1 MLSSLASLL
10 DSFRI
15 PNRKRRGFNIF
26 SRRRRRQTSSLR
38 CQGIPGVS
46 LQETLAHEPLEQRR
60 LLAVDVSLAGSVLT
74 VSFDD
79 ASDDAVSVA
88 ITSEGYDSSGANV
101 SSGTGT
107 ITQLVVQDSG
117 TAQTSNF
124 TLSEVGQVL
133 SGGLSIGSVI
143 NTAVITTDSVDTGG
157 GDVLVES
164 GELTLDANIVS
175 GEGSQTYDAAVVLA
189 SDVNLTTSTGVSRDM
204 EVVFQGTVDSDDNAT
219 PRTLN
224 VHSEA
229 IYFYADVGSQS
240 PLNDLVGVTVDDK
253 AERGQ
258 FYQSVHTTGNQT
270 YQAGSSSGDIEFN
283 GTYTAGGDIEL
294 LGEGTFG
301 VVLSLAGDTQI
312 DVGTGAF
319 SVQKGSSNTYPGG
332 NIVSQ
337 GQSESYDLTI
347 TAGNITVPAGVGV
360 ASAGTSL
367 SSPELKDFT
376 INGIGTVGLNT
387 PEVITSGNFTANPAI
402 KIYQDTTLL
411 SGDGEIN
418 LSSGVNNGSKAL
430 TLGDS
435 AQTGSIFVGGLQV
448 RHLEVGN
455 GAFDVTLDG
464 AMHLATNLTEPTKF
478 LNTGS
483 LTLKGQGS
491 SFFGG
496 VEALNVSQ
504 TNIAG
509 CVATFGGDITLNNV
523 RMLNSTYANRFD
535 TRWTQTH
542 GGTAD
547 GGDITI
553 SGFDTGD
560 LSATKSVEFDIG
572 NSTPNTVELTGN
584 IVSKNQLVFKGI
596 GSADVKG
603 EANLAGGVYAQNLS
617 FETDTMPSLN
627 FTGNVTL
634 TGGMTI
640 QGKSASFSNPVVG
653 NSNDLTLN
661 FTESAT
667 LDSFSDIGNFTS
679 LGAVDLGGNFNTTG
693 FQKYEGD
700 VTLTSNTELGATTVQ
715 FGKGVAG
722 SNYDLTLSPT
732 NTSVPIE
739 LDNIN
744 LSGVNELTIGGDLSL
759 SGNLSASEI
768 DIQGDVTL
776 IGNAM
781 LDATNSVTV
790 SNGTGAFDGGHDLVV
805 YLGGDGSIS
814 FGGDIGSV
822 TPLNNVEIESSGTVA
837 IGGNIAA
844 TEDIKFKAS
853 GASASGSDVI
863 GVAFQAG
870 KSITSLT
877 GDITIFGQGVN
888 SGTGVDMSNAE
899 LDAASILI
907 DGIADGDGVFFDSN
921 AKLIATDGIVV
932 NGTSTHS
939 NTSFKNYEGVRLNE
953 SSNLSAGT
961 DLTII
966 GTTPAGNAV
975 SLQANTTLTATNN
988 LSINASFTGSQKS
1001 DRYGFAAWANVT
1013 MTADN
1018 LSIEGSTTGNS
1029 SAKSIGFDQDNILT
1043 GHSSVHLIGDRLE
1056 LSYKGDTDLYVNGN
1070 GSLAIE
1076 SKSASFGEAVSLEK
1090 VTVGNSFT
1098 SATIGKTT
1106 NTGDITVDSQG
1117 LDINGSIDIHG
1128 GQINLNGVIN
1138 AAADDASITI
1148 NGTGI
1153 TVGANVSATSTG
1165 DVVLGGPATLTD
1177 SVTFTGKDMTLGG
1190 LDGGNYSVEFDFADI
1205 EIDAAAQSFTNIGNL
1220 TVTGAATINGTIQT
1234 TGNQLFQG
1242 KAELDG
1248 DTTFLSGD
1256 GSINLAGGIGG
1267 GSSGSKS
1274 LTLGDSVQTG
1284 SIFVG
1289 GLQVKHLEVGNGAF
1303 DVTLDGAMHLA
1314 TNLTEPTKFLN
1325 TGSLTLKG
1333 QGSSFFG
1340 GVEALNVSQTNIAGC
1355 VATFG
1360 GDITLNNVRMLNSTY
1375 ANRFDTRWTQTHG
1388 GTADGGDITISGF
1401 DTGDLSATKSVEFD
1415 IGNSTPN
1422 TVELTGNIV
1431 SKNQLVFKG
1440 IGSADVKGEANL
1452 AGGVYAQNLSF
1463 ETDTMP
1469 SLNFTGNVTLT
1480 GGMTIQ
1486 GKSASFSNPVVGN
1499 SNDLTLNFTESATLD
1514 SFSDIGNFTSQGA
1527 VDLGGNFNTTG
1538 FQKYEGNVTL
1548 GSDTEL
1554 GATTVEF
1561 ADGVTGNSH
1570 NLTLSPTSSFI
1581 ELDGIQL
1588 SGVENLTIDGDLSLS
1603 GNLSAGDIDI
1613 QGDTT
1618 LIGDANLTSEIV
1630 SCVSSLQITLNGTVD
1645 GGHALSVNGA
1655 TTFDGEI
1662 GGTTP
1667 LASLTTVGGT
1677 VSVGGDV
1684 TTTGNQSFGGE
1695 ATIAGDTAF
1704 TGDDVSISGLDGG
1717 GFNVN
1722 FSATSTTLDANAYSV
1737 ANIANLN
1744 VSGDVGLNGT
1754 IATTGNQSFG
1764 GDVGLLGDTT
1774 LTAGAGTIS
1783 LGTGGEVI
1791 GLSHTLTLGDASQT
1805 GAVTLGG
1812 ASAVTLGDLNVAAG
1826 NFNLAINAGASE
1838 AVTVSMPVDI
1848 LSTGDLTVTTASN
1861 DIDSVVLFERGLNA
1875 TAPSAVD
1882 VDGVIQTNYSA
1893 INLSHVRYTGDGS
1906 QPSFLLT
1913 GPISDPTPFVGS
1925 SITVGSL
1932 DTGIGMLVYHGGLF
1946 GSLTVQGDANIGV
1959 GLSGTGIKGWGDLN
1973 INGNTTVGSTVN
1985 VDGDQN
1991 YAENVSLT
1999 GDAGFEGKTA
2009 TFTNGV
2015 LGGGN
2020 DLTLNFTQPSKLDGL
2035 ANIKNFTS
2043 VGQIELNGSFETSG
2057 SQEFAG
2063 GVSLGGDATL
2073 HAASGFIKLDGIAGE
2088 TYDLTIGNTTFPA
2101 PTADLSITGDVAL
2114 NALNATTGNYDASLT
2129 GSSMKLQQA
2138 TFDNSGNVTLGDEA
2152 TDSLVIGQGLVV
2164 QNAAATTVAGNIA
2177 SNGSQIKIR
2186 NINLTADTHIDTT
2199 NGGMVPAG
2207 AQILLDG
2214 NMQLGGFLLDTNSG
2228 AVDTT
2233 LEGDV
2238 TISNGSFKVL
2248 QGDLDLGESG
2258 NPSNAANI
2266 TVSETATIEVPENG
2280 TLNVFDGSKL
2290 DAGDKSINIIA
2301 NNISFQANAG
2311 KFISSKEIT
2320 ITPVTS
2326 GNNIFV
2332 GNIADTKTTSD
2343 GLRINQVAYSKM
2355 ESPNIIIG
2363 GSGYTGTIAVE
2374 NLSSTT
2380 SGQLSLIANG
2390 TGGAIDVTN
2399 LNLSNAGLRIDGSGA
2414 TTNLSGD
2421 ITTNGNTAIYDA
2433 VRLVGDTNISTS
2445 GGNVTITGGTEGI
2458 YSDSGS
2464 SHNLSINA
2472 GAGDIVVGNQTGFGN
2487 GATESLIGKVTLD
2500 STSSITLGDG
2510 DQEMH
2515 SLDVL
2520 TSPLELGGSLGTSL
2534 ILSGGLFGGADLR
2547 TGITGNKSFLEID
2560 LESGF
2565 ADTLKLGTIANVNN
2579 LAITEDSLSPSP
2591 LRKVEMHGDVTTIEG
2606 QSYEPTIELRGSVVL
2621 NATGDVSI
2629 GGTLTAGGL
2638 VTPRNVGIKATGGTV
2653 SIADFGSGTTP
2664 GNHYDVAIL
2673 AADSVDLGGGVGS
2686 FGKFQHGLQ
2695 FLTIN
2700 TITNSVN
2707 FNATSGLSLGGN
2719 LSIESSPNVNISSGA
2734 TLETEGD
2741 LTINSTDISLGANVT
2756 TDAGT
2761 LTLNGTASV
2770 TDSIVLNSGS
2780 GDLTVTGALL
2790 ATTNGTHD
2798 VTINSGGTAKI
2809 GGAVGNASAASDLFF
2824 ANLTTDAGGTTEFNG
2839 NIFAQEQVFEDDIV
2853 LNQGLSTNLTAG
2865 GVNATFNGNVD
2876 ADSSDIVLNFN
2887 TTAIDGSKWSN
2898 LAELTVNADTGGTIG
2913 LNGTITSSGSQTYN
2927 GAVQLDG
2934 DTTLV
2939 GGFALNLAQGVSGN
2953 SKNLVL
2959 DFTSQPTS
2967 LAGNFTGI
2975 NDLTSKGDV
2984 LISGEI
2990 RTSGNQSY
2998 DANVTLD
3005 GYTTLQ
3011 GNSLSLNN
3019 GVNGGSNDLAI
3030 VFNTTT
3036 AINSNWTNISD
3047 FMGETS
3053 VSLTGNFSTRR
3064 QSYQNAV
3071 TLLGDT
3077 VLSASGTDYRGVAF
3091 GGNATIDGTHDLT
3104 INADSTASINLAKA
3118 IGSTAPLRS
3127 LNLASASA
3135 VEALESLTIDGTGG
3149 SGPGLRFGSTVGN
3162 INMTAAG
3169 SSISNAAQDGILFAG
3184 ASTDST
3190 LANFTITNSGGNG
3203 ITMAGGDYA
3212 NTTIR
3217 DTAVTTSDGHG
3228 LYANN
3233 ATGFTVTNSNMTLND
3248 GSGVYV
3254 EGLASDGVTVSNS
3267 TFGINGEALAAGNK
3281 GYGIGFAGG
3290 SNHVADNNTIG
3301 GNDLTGLLAVSPVT
3315 GDTVSNITFSN
3326 NWIGLTRNEEPVPN
3340 GQAGIWV
3347 LGDVTNSEG
3356 YTQGFVDDVTIQG
3369 NRVENAIF
3377 NGIEID
3383 NATNVIVGG
3392 LEASKHNQINFS
3404 QQYGLSMT
3412 GDLAGTNVRGNEL
3425 NGNID
3430 TGLYLNDVKGATV
3443 GGLLGAL
3450 EIYGSNFGVT
3460 AIGDLAG
3467 TQMVAN
3473 NIHSN
3478 NNAGAFLMGAKNFDL
3493 FRNTIEDNGP
3503 YGVLAFEESTGT
3515 TISGNTIKESEAG
3528 VWLSGASGLTI
3539 GYDESGTPA
3548 ELRLP
3553 NKITDN
3559 YSVGIIVQGS
3569 TAADNRILSNEIY
3582 LNTYYGIQFVG
3593 GAAPSVRPP
3602 RLFAASLDGD
3612 TTTVTGRLNGEIGD
3626 TYLIQY
3632 FQNKP
3637 EDMQPGRAP
3646 EGQILVHSST
3656 VLVTSEGFVDIDA
3669 DIVNGQEYTISAG
3682 DWITATAT
3690 VKKDGVTDQTSVFS
3704 SGVRVREVQ

>member
-117 TAQTSNF
+117 TAQTSSF
-124 TLSEVGQVL
+124 TLTEASQNLTGGVDIASEVDAAAITSKVNTVGGAVAINSSTITL
-133 SGGLSIGSVI
+133 GANVASGDASQ
-143 NTAVITTDSVDTGG
+143 AYG
-157 GDVLVES
+157 GDV
-164 GELTLDANIVS
+164 
-175 GEGSQTYDAAVVLA
+175 VLA
-189 SDVNLTTSTGVSRDM
+189 ADVNVTTSTGVGGDLQ
-204 EVVFQGTVDSDDNAT
+204 VNFQGTVDSDGT

-224 VHSEA
+224 VKSES
-229 IYFYADVGSQS
+229 IKFDGDVGGQS
-240 PLNDLVGVTVDDK
+240 ALEDFGGQTVNDS

-258 FYQSVHTTGNQT
+258 FYQSVQTTGNQT

-283 GTYTAGGDIEL
+283 GTYTAGGGIEL

-301 VVLSLAGDTQI
+301 VVLSLTGDTQI
-312 DVGTGAF
+312 DVGTGVF

-360 ASAGTSL
+360 ASANSSL

-387 PEVITSGNFTANPAI
+387 PEVITSGDFTANPAI
-402 KIYQDTTLL
+402 KIYQDTKLL
-411 SGDGEIN
+411 SGNGSIN
-418 LSSGVNNGSKAL
+418 LSSGINNGSKAL

-435 AQTGSIFVGGLQV
+435 AQTGSIFVGGLV
-448 RHLEVGN
+448 
-455 GAFDVTLDG
+455 
-464 AMHLATNLTEPTKF
+464 
-478 LNTGS
+478 
-483 LTLKGQGS
+483 
-491 SFFGG
+491 
-496 VEALNVSQ
+496 
-504 TNIAG
+504 
-509 CVATFGGDITLNNV
+509 
-523 RMLNSTYANRFD
+523 
-535 TRWTQTH
+535 
-542 GGTAD
+542 
-547 GGDITI
+547 
-553 SGFDTGD
+553 
-560 LSATKSVEFDIG
+560 
-572 NSTPNTVELTGN
+572 
-584 IVSKNQLVFKGI
+584 
-596 GSADVKG
+596 
-603 EANLAGGVYAQNLS
+603 
-617 FETDTMPSLN
+617 
-627 FTGNVTL
+627 
-634 TGGMTI
+634 
-640 QGKSASFSNPVVG
+640 
-653 NSNDLTLN
+653 
-661 FTESAT
+661 
-667 LDSFSDIGNFTS
+667 
-679 LGAVDLGGNFNTTG
+679 
-693 FQKYEGD
+693 
-700 VTLTSNTELGATTVQ
+700 
-715 FGKGVAG
+715 
-722 SNYDLTLSPT
+722 
-732 NTSVPIE
+732 
-739 LDNIN
+739 
-744 LSGVNELTIGGDLSL
+744 
-759 SGNLSASEI
+759 
-768 DIQGDVTL
+768 
-776 IGNAM
+776 
-781 LDATNSVTV
+781 
-790 SNGTGAFDGGHDLVV
+790 
-805 YLGGDGSIS
+805 
-814 FGGDIGSV
+814 
-822 TPLNNVEIESSGTVA
+822 
-837 IGGNIAA
+837 
-844 TEDIKFKAS
+844 
-853 GASASGSDVI
+853 
-863 GVAFQAG
+863 
-870 KSITSLT
+870 
-877 GDITIFGQGVN
+877 
-888 SGTGVDMSNAE
+888 
-899 LDAASILI
+899 
-907 DGIADGDGVFFDSN
+907 
-921 AKLIATDGIVV
+921 
-932 NGTSTHS
+932 
-939 NTSFKNYEGVRLNE
+939 
-953 SSNLSAGT
+953 
-961 DLTII
+961 
-966 GTTPAGNAV
+966 
-975 SLQANTTLTATNN
+975 
-988 LSINASFTGSQKS
+988 
-1001 DRYGFAAWANVT
+1001 
-1013 MTADN
+1013 
-1018 LSIEGSTTGNS
+1018 
-1029 SAKSIGFDQDNILT
+1029 
-1043 GHSSVHLIGDRLE
+1043 
-1056 LSYKGDTDLYVNGN
+1056 
-1070 GSLAIE
+1070 
-1076 SKSASFGEAVSLEK
+1076 
-1090 VTVGNSFT
+1090 
-1098 SATIGKTT
+1098 
-1106 NTGDITVDSQG
+1106 
-1117 LDINGSIDIHG
+1117 
-1128 GQINLNGVIN
+1128 
-1138 AAADDASITI
+1138 
-1148 NGTGI
+1148 
-1153 TVGANVSATSTG
+1153 
-1165 DVVLGGPATLTD
+1165 
-1177 SVTFTGKDMTLGG
+1177 
-1190 LDGGNYSVEFDFADI
+1190 
-1205 EIDAAAQSFTNIGNL
+1205 
-1220 TVTGAATINGTIQT
+1220 
-1234 TGNQLFQG
+1234 
-1242 KAELDG
+1242 
-1248 DTTFLSGD
+1248 
-1256 GSINLAGGIGG
+1256 
-1267 GSSGSKS
+1267 
-1274 LTLGDSVQTG
+1274 
-1284 SIFVG
+1284 
-1289 GLQVKHLEVGNGAF
+1289 VKHLEVGNGAF

-1314 TNLTEPTKFLN
+1314 TNQSAPTKFLN
-1325 TGSLTLKG
+1325 TGSLTLIG

-1340 GVEALNVSQTNIAGC
+1340 GVEALSVTQTKIAGC
-1355 VATFG
+1355 VSTFG
-1360 GDITLNNVRMLNSTY
+1360 GDINLSNVTMLDSTY
-1375 ANRFDTRWTQTHG
+1375 AARFDTRWTQTVG
-1388 GTADGGDITISGF
+1388 GTAGGGNITISNF
-1401 DTGDLSATKSVEFD
+1401 NTGNLNATKSVEFD
-1415 IGNSTPN
+1415 IGNGTPD
-1422 TVELTGNIV
+1422 TVLLTGNIV
-1431 SKNQLVFKG
+1431 SNNELRFKG
-1440 IGSADVKGEANL
+1440 NGSVDVTGEANL
-1452 AGGVYAQNLSF
+1452 AGSVRALDLSH
-1463 ETDTMP
+1463 EPNTTP

-1480 GGMTIQ
+1480 GPMEFEGT
-1486 GKSASFSNPVVGN
+1486 SATFTNGVEGGD
-1499 SNDLTLNFTESATLD
+1499 NDLTLDFSQTATVDGYSNIANFTSEGAVNLS
-1514 SFSDIGNFTSQGA
+1514 GNFT
-1527 VDLGGNFNTTG
+1527 TTG
-1538 FQKYEGNVTL
+1538 FQKYEGNVAL
-1548 GSDTEL
+1548 GGNTEL
-1554 GATTVEF
+1554 VATTVEF
-1561 ADGVTGNSH
+1561 ADGVTGNLK
-1570 NLTLSPTSSFI
+1570 NLTLSPSDSFI
-1581 ELDGIQL
+1581 KLDGIQL

-1603 GNLSAGDIDI
+1603 GNLSAGDISI

-1630 SCVSSLQITLNGTVD
+1630 SCISSREINLGGTVD
-1645 GGHALSVNGA
+1645 GAHALTVNA
-1655 TTFDGEI
+1655 TTTFDGEI

-1667 LASLTTVGGT
+1667 LASLTTE
-1677 VSVGGDV
+1677 GGDTSLGGNV

-1704 TGDDVSISGLDGG
+1704 TGNDVSISGLDGG

-1783 LGTGGEVI
+1783 LGTDGEVE
-1791 GLSHTLTLGDASQT
+1791 GASHTLTLGDASQT

-1826 NFNLAINAGASE
+1826 NFNLTINAGASQ

-1999 GDAGFEGKTA
+1999 GDVGFEGKTA

-2088 TYDLTIGNTTFPA
+2088 TYDLTIGNTSA
-2101 PTADLSITGDVAL
+2101 PSALEADLTIEGDVSL
-2114 NALNATTGNYDASLT
+2114 NSLNATSGNYSASLI
-2129 GSSMKLQQA
+2129 GSQMKFQQV
-2138 TFDNSGNVTLGDEA
+2138 TLLNSGDVTLGQSNT
-2152 TDSLVIGQGLVV
+2152 TDLVV
-2164 QNAAATTVAGNIA
+2164 EDGIVVDKASATFVAGTIA
-2177 SNGSQIKIR
+2177 SNGAAITLH
-2186 NINLTADTHIDTT
+2186 NISLNADTTIDTT
-2199 NGGMVPAG
+2199 NGGSNVTG
-2207 AQILLDG
+2207 AEILLKESITFNNHTLKTDG
-2214 NMQLGGFLLDTNSG
+2214 GARDTDFRG
-2228 AVDTT
+2228 DMT
-2233 LEGDV
+2233 LQNGTLDV
-2238 TISNGSFKVL
+2238 TKGSVNF
-2248 QGDLDLGESG
+2248 GESG
-2258 NPSNAANI
+2258 NLSNAANI
-2266 TVSETATIEVPENG
+2266 TIAEQMTINVPENG
-2280 TLNVFDGSKL
+2280 ALNVFDGSQV
-2290 DAGDKSINIIA
+2290 DAGTFPINIKANTINFESNA
-2301 NNISFQANAG
+2301 GSFTSKNEITIVPATLGNNIS
-2311 KFISSKEIT
+2311 
-2320 ITPVTS
+2320 
-2326 GNNIFV
+2326 V
-2332 GNIADTKTTSD
+2332 GTATGD
-2343 GLRINQVAYSKM
+2343 GLDISQTTFNKM
-2355 ESPNIIIG
+2355 QSPNVTIG
-2363 GSGYTGTIAVE
+2363 GAGYTGTITVE
-2374 NLSSTT
+2374 NLTSTN
-2380 SGQLSLIANG
+2380 SGQLTLIANG
-2390 TGGAIDVTN
+2390 TGGAIDI
-2399 LNLSNAGLRIDGSGA
+2399 SGGLELQGQDSSGISLYVKGSGA
-2414 TTNLSGD
+2414 TTDLNGT
-2421 ITTNGNTAIYDA
+2421 ITTAGAAFFDDA
-2433 VRLVGDTNISTS
+2433 VRLVGDTNIVTS
-2445 GGNVTITGGTEGI
+2445 GGDVTITGGTEGI
-2458 YSDSGS
+2458 YSQSGS

-2487 GATESLIGKVTLD
+2487 GTTESLIGKVTLD

-2515 SLDVL
+2515 SLDVF

-2565 ADTLKLGTIANVNN
+2565 LDSVKLGSITNVNN

-2606 QSYEPTIELRGSVVL
+2606 QSYEPTIELRNAILL
-2621 NATGDVSI
+2621 NAAGNVSI
-2629 GGTLTAGGL
+2629 DGTLTAEDGL
-2638 VTPRNVGIKATGGTV
+2638 VIPRNVGITATGGKV

-2707 FNATSGLSLGGN
+2707 FNAASGLTIGGN
-2719 LSIESSPNVNISSGA
+2719 LSIESSPNVNISAGA
-2734 TLETEGD
+2734 TLETKGD

-2756 TDAGT
+2756 TDGGT

-2770 TDSIVLNSGS
+2770 TDSIVLDSDS

-2809 GGAVGNASAASDLFF
+2809 GGAVGNATAASDLFF

-2839 NIFAQEQVFEDDIV
+2839 NIFAEEQVFNDDIV

-2876 ADSSDIVLNFN
+2876 AESSDIVLDFN

-2913 LNGTITSSGSQTYN
+2913 LSGTITSSGSQTYN

-2934 DTTLV
+2934 DTTLD
-2939 GGFALNLAQGVSGN
+2939 GGFALNLPQGVSGN

-2959 DFTSQPTS
+2959 DFINQPTT

-2984 LISGEI
+2984 LISGDI
-2990 RTSGNQSY
+2990 TTTGNQSF

-3005 GYTTLQ
+3005 GNTDLA
-3011 GNSLSLNN
+3011 GESLSLN
-3019 GVNGGSNDLAI
+3019 GVNGGAKEFVIN
-3030 VFNTTT
+3030 FNTTT
-3036 AINSNWTNISD
+3036 AINSNWVNIGD
-3047 FMGETS
+3047 FTAQS
-3053 VSLTGNFSTRR
+3053 AVSLTGSFSTEESFFDE
-3064 QSYQNAV
+3064 QV

-3077 VLSASGTDYRGVAF
+3077 VLTVGLSGPTTASLLFAG
-3091 GGNATIDGTHDLT
+3091 TIDGSHDLSVNT
-3104 INADSTASINLAKA
+3104 TGPANVQFNKA
-3118 IGSTAPLRS
+3118 VGSTAPLRS
-3127 LNLASASA
+3127 LNLASAAA

-3184 ASTDST
+3184 SSTDST
-3190 LANFTITNSGGNG
+3190 LANFTVTNSGGNG

-3217 DTAVTTSDGHG
+3217 DVVVKTSDGHG

-3233 ATGFTVTNSNMTLND
+3233 ATTGFTVTDSRMTSNK

-3254 EGLASDGVTVSNS
+3254 EGLASDGITVSNS
-3267 TFGINGEALAAGNK
+3267 TFGISGEALAAGNK
-3281 GYGIGFAGG
+3281 GYGVGFAGG

-3301 GNDLTGLLAVSPVT
+3301 GNDLTGLLVVSPVT
-3315 GDTVSNITFSN
+3315 GETVSSVTLSN
-3326 NWIGLTRNEEPVPN
+3326 NWIGLTRSEEPVPN

-3356 YTQGFVDDVTIQG
+3356 YTQGFVDDVKVQG
-3369 NRVENAIF
+3369 NRVENAVF

-3383 NATNVIVGG
+3383 NATNVTVGG
-3392 LEASKHNQINFS
+3392 IGLEPLKHNLIKNS
-3404 QQYGLSMT
+3404 NQYGLAMT
-3412 GDLAGTNVRGNEL
+3412 GELTGTHVRGNTL
-3425 NGNID
+3425 IGNFD
-3430 TGLYLNDVKGATV
+3430 SGLYVRDVTDATI
-3443 GGLLGAL
+3443 GGGIDAA
-3450 EIYGSNFGVT
+3450 GSLVIEGSSFGVT
-3460 AIGDLAG
+3460 AMGDLTG
-3467 TQMVAN
+3467 TRMTGN
-3473 NIHSN
+3473 RIHTN
-3478 NNAGAFLMGAKNFDL
+3478 ANAGVFMMGATNFDL
-3493 FRNTIEDNGP
+3493 FRNKIEDNGP

-3515 TISGNTIKESEAG
+3515 TISGNTIEKSEAG

-3539 GYDESGTPA
+3539 GYDATGTPA
-3548 ELRLP
+3548 ELRVG
-3553 NKITDN
+3553 NKIKDN

-3612 TTTVTGRLNGEIGD
+3612 TTTVSGRLNGDPGD
-3626 TYLIQY
+3626 KYLIQY
-3632 FQNKP
+3632 FQTKP

-3646 EGQILVHSST
+3646 EGQIFIHSQT
-3656 VLVTSEGFVDIDA
+3656 VEIPSEGFIA
-3669 DIVNGQEYTISAG
+3669 LSTEIVKSGESAISTG
-3682 DWITATAT
+3682 DWITTTATAM
-3690 VKKDGVTDQTSVFS
+3690 KDNVPDQTSVFS